1 MTTPSAFLDFS
12 ADVHTIEQS
21 FVAESSNTSY
31 RAKISHFMVWLYDN
45 HRSYLSDDYTPMMD
59 ELHDEDVKRRQSQQ
73 EQNQQYPSINRQNST
88 NKSKRSRGRNR
99 KKSTQTSSEED
110 RSSLRSHCLALL
122 HNVKPDVERT
132 SHNSPIKI
140 EGDSALTYSLV
151 RDYMMTKKKI
161 VQVDRDVA
169 QAYLASKLKK
179 KDAVISDEC
188 ISSNGTV
195 NVLVQQSSSSYS
207 GVRSAIVHLYTMA
220 RVPMPKKMSDEFS
233 KFIAGQVRT
242 GLNEKQELGLK
253 LRSGKKPMT
262 AAVFELI
269 ARALFESNQHKH
281 IFTHLFFVL
290 DW

>member
-1 MTTPSAFLDFS
+1 MTTPSAILDFS

-73 EQNQQYPSINRQNST
+73 EQNQQYPPINRQNST
-88 NKSKRSRGRNR
+88 NKSKSRGRNK
-99 KKSTQTSSEED
+99 KKSTQASSEED
-110 RSSLRSHCLALL
+110 RSSLRSYCLALL

-169 QAYLASKLKK
+169 QAYLCSKLKK
-179 KDAVISDEC
+179 KDAAIPDEC